1 MSGARFVIILSHI
14 MGRSTEIKRLRSKK
28 PLKLKLEEFSLDLKL
43 RNIDSLILDSRN
55 QELINVDL

>member
-1 MSGARFVIILSHI
+1 MIWQKPDLLGLSFI
-14 MGRSTEIKRLRSKK
+14 MISRK

>member
-28 PLKLKLEEFSLDLKL
+28 PLKLKLEEFRL
-43 RNIDSLILDSRN
+43 
-55 QELINVDL
+55 ELEVKKH